1 MNNKIGIIGFGNMGS
16 AIGER
21 IKFEYQVYAF
31 DIDKN
36 KTNKL
41 TGIKVA
47 NSITDLLTKVDTVI
61 LSLKPQDFD
70 AALDEIKNFAE
81 GKLIITIAVGITIDY
96 IEKRLGKVR
105 VIRVMP
111 NLPARIGEG
120 MICLCVGKS
129 VSEEEAR
136 FAEELFK
143 NLGTT
148 LILNEKMMNAATAIS
163 GSGPGYLYDWGENKA
178 IEEIKK
184 YARDIFIPSL
194 TVSAES
200 LGFTPQQAKI
210 LVNTTA
216 QGSLSFLEKANLS
229 AAQLKKQVASKGG
242 TTEAGLEVLHK
253 GGSLEEAVK
262 KAFQRA
268 KELSKRG

>member
-70 AALDEIKNFAE
+70 VVLDEIKNFAE

-129 VSEEEAR
+129 VSEEEAN